1 MTANDKNS
9 CLCYLSELIDE
20 YNNTY
25 QRFIGKKLL
34 DADYHYLL
42 VLLLSFFFLKL
53 STSGK
58 PILYT
63 TYLNKPKKRENKF
76 CYPIHL
82 SLPKPTSFAHIFNL
96 PLLSSHSQDK

>member
-34 DADYHYLL
+34 DADYHYLF
-42 VLLLSFFFLKL
+42 VFITIFFLFKIIYKWK
-53 STSGK
+53 TYFIHYIFKQNKKKGK
-58 PILYT
+58 
-63 TYLNKPKKRENKF
+63 
-76 CYPIHL
+76 
-82 SLPKPTSFAHIFNL
+82 
-96 PLLSSHSQDK
+96 